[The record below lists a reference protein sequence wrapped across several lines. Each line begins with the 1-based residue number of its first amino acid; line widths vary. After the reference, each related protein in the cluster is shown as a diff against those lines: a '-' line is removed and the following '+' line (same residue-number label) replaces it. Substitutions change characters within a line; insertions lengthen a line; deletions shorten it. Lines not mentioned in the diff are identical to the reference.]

1 MEMFNVAKG
10 LAAAS
15 TSMVPLV
22 IAGVFYYIFNFL
34 VAFVMEFIEKKLNYY
49 R

>member
-1 MEMFNVAKG
+1 MPFI
-10 LAAAS
+10 
-15 TSMVPLV
+15 

-34 VAFVMEFIEKKLNYY
+34 VAGVMAAIEKRLSYY